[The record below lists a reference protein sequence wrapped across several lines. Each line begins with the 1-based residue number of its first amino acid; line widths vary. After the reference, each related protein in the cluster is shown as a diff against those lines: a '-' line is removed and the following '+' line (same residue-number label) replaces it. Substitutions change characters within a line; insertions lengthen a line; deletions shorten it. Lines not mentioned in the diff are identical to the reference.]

1 MNSRT
6 VAGWLGVSLVA
17 LTLVTG
23 CNNCTGSVCG
33 NQNSGND
40 VKDQATQPDAIPNQ
54 GHTQQPKST
63 TPSSTLPQPPSKAE
77 YIKSAD
83 AICKK
88 WIRQAEKHVTPD
100 TQPSLELFTTLI
112 QLGTNMANEWRA
124 MTPPAGDT
132 GEADTFIEKQYAD
145 VASIQRM
152 RDLWAA
158 GDTDR
163 AQIELDQLNDEKT
176 QAERR
181 ASARAYGFR
190 VCY

>member
-1 MNSRT
+1 
-6 VAGWLGVSLVA
+6 
-17 LTLVTG
+17 
-23 CNNCTGSVCG
+23 
-33 NQNSGND
+33 
-40 VKDQATQPDAIPNQ
+40 
-54 GHTQQPKST
+54 
-63 TPSSTLPQPPSKAE
+63 
-77 YIKSAD
+77 
-83 AICKK
+83 
-88 WIRQAEKHVTPD
+88 
-100 TQPSLELFTTLI
+100 
-112 QLGTNMANEWRA
+112 